1 MEELHSKY
9 FELLKSMHGVNMR
22 LKKEMRRQEKDQM
35 DKLYQVCR
43 LNKDLKADLSKQEVY
58 EKQIAELKFQV
69 NELHAELKDAK
80 VSNGAGSGEKEND
93 FNQ

>member
-1 MEELHSKY
+1 MYFLQPNGETLEELHSKY

-43 LNKDLKADLSKQEVY
+43 LNKELKADLNKQEVY
-58 EKQIAELKFQV
+58 EK
-69 NELHAELKDAK
+69 
-80 VSNGAGSGEKEND
+80 
-93 FNQ
+93 